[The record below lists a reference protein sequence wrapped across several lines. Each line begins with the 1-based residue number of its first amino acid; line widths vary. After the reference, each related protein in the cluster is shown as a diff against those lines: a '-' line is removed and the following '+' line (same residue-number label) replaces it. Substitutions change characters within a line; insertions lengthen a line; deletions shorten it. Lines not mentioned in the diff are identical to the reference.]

1 MSDVE
6 WVITFILNLLLR
18 LLFAPLSRDE
28 NRPLIFITS
37 FLLLFSG
44 GVLLT
49 YSLQPQKYDEMRVDK
64 QVIVI
69 YKGDGAEKVEKPVIK
84 FHEKRSYFGGLIKD
98 SGAEWKS
105 CQYPF

>member
-28 NRPLIFITS
+28 NKPLIFITS

-69 YKGDGAEKVEKPVIK
+69 YKGDGAEKVEKPIVK
-84 FHEKRSYFGGLIKD
+84 FHERRSYLGGLITD
-98 SGAEWKS
+98 SKAGWVE
-105 CQYPF
+105 